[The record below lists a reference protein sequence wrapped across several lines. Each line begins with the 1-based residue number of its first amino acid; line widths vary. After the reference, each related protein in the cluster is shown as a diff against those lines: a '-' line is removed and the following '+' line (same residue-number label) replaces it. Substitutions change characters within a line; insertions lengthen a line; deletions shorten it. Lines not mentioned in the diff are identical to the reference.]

1 MNSAD
6 VQHPVSVVMAAFNN
20 ALTIAEQLEALSEQA
35 GDCHEI
41 VVVDN
46 GSTDDTRLVVQGFLG
61 HIPNLRIVDGTG
73 LRGIARVRNYA
84 AASSVAD
91 LVCCDADDVV
101 APGWIRAMASA
112 LEEYDVVGGRI
123 EETFLNGPSAR
134 PRTQQATELPMA
146 CGFLPF
152 AIGANSAVRR
162 EVLDHLDGWDPRYRR
177 GGEDV
182 EMCWRA
188 QLAGYRIGF
197 APDAVVHY
205 RHRSTATS
213 MRQQQKAYGYAQ
225 AMLHRDFRARGLRRG
240 SVLRAVRPWG
250 RAVALAP
257 LALKAE
263 NRLRWQAAMGFAWG
277 TGVGMFGQRAWPYSR
292 KSEQMF
298 DDSSHVAT

>member
-1 MNSAD
+1 MNSAGT
-6 VQHPVSVVMAAFNN
+6 QRSVSVVIPVRNGAT
-20 ALTIAEQLEALSEQA
+20 TIAEQLNALDNQA
-35 GDCHEI
+35 ADCHEI
-41 VVVDN
+41 VVIDH
-46 GSTDDTRLVVQGFLG
+46 GSTDHTRSVVQGFLG
-61 HIPNLRIVDGTG
+61 HIPNLRIVDGSG
-73 LRGIARVRNYA
+73 VKGIAGVRNLA
-84 AASSVAD
+84 AASSVGD
-91 LVCCDADDVV
+91 ILWCDADDVV
-101 APGWIRAMASA
+101 APGWIRSMASA

-123 EETFLNGPSAR
+123 EETFLNGPSVR
-134 PRTQQATELPMA
+134 PRTQQATGLPMA

-188 QLAGYRIGF
+188 QLAGYRLGF

-213 MRQQQKAYGYAQ
+213 VRQQQKAYGYSQ

-250 RAVALAP
+250 LAVALAP
-257 LALKAE
+257 LALIRPQH
-263 NRLRWQAAMGFAWG
+263 RLRWHGVSGFVWG
-277 TGVGMFGQRAWPYSR
+277 TVSGMFRLRAWPYSR
-292 KSEQMF
+292 R
-298 DDSSHVAT
+298 